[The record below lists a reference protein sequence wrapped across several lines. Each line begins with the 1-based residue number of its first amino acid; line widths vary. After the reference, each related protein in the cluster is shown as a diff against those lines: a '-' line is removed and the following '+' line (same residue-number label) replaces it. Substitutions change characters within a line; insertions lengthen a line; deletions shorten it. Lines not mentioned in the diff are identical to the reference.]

1 MRNSLSLSSFFVFV
15 VLWSTMLCPVLSLN
29 LACAPYKSRSGPGND
44 QLTNFLA
51 CAPYK
56 SRSGP
61 DDDQLT
67 IYHNHPDHSARGLRK
82 TMTSM
87 IRTEVIHTLLYFN
100 LKIHSPSLYYCNSKK
115 AGMAC
120 QNIFFKKAIQ
130 VVISFAV
137 VFGLLVFCS
146 D

>member
-15 VLWSTMLCPVLSLN
+15 VLWSTMLCPVLNSLPVRCLN
-29 LACAPYKSRSGPGND
+29 LACAPYKSRSGPGDD

-67 IYHNHPDHSARGLRK
+67 IYHDHPDQWARGLRK
-82 TMTSM
+82 TMPSM
-87 IRTEVIHTLLYFN
+87 IRTEVIHTSLLYFN
-100 LKIHSPSLYYCNSKK
+100 LKIHSPSLYYCNSYQKFS
-115 AGMAC
+115 
-120 QNIFFKKAIQ
+120 NICKPEEGWY
-130 VVISFAV
+130 
-137 VFGLLVFCS
+137 GLPKYIF
-146 D
+146 